1 MRIVAVNTYVV
12 TEKLQ
17 TPFGMSQWFWETRG
31 SCLVEI
37 VTDEGITGWGECFG
51 PAEGN
56 RALIDSVFAPLLVGA
71 DPFEHVSLWESM
83 YNRSREWGRSG
94 VPIAAI
100 SGIEIALW
108 DGIGKALDQP
118 IHRLLGGRASASFDA
133 YASAFY
139 YGGEWEGD
147 VEAEARHLAAQGYR
161 HVKMK
166 VGADLRSDIDRVHRV
181 RAALG
186 PDVRLAADAN
196 RGFTTAEALVFARE
210 TETDALW
217 FFEEPVIPE
226 DLAGYRELR
235 AATAVPI
242 AGGES
247 SFTRWGFAEMI
258 ESRAVDLL
266 QPDATACGGLRETLL
281 IAGMASAH
289 GIPTLPHVW
298 GSAITV
304 AAGLHLATALPVVTP
319 SLGRTPPVIELDQ
332 APNSFRQTLSDL
344 HIGPVMSV
352 PQGPGLGIEIDR
364 TVIEAYRA

>member
-1 MRIVAVNTYVV
+1 MKIVAVKPHVV
-12 TEKLQ
+12 TEKLK
-17 TPFGMSQWFWETRG
+17 TTFGMSQWQWESRA

-37 VTDEGITGWGECFG
+37 VTDEGIVGWGECFG
-51 PAEGN
+51 PAQGA
-56 RALIDSVFAPLLVGA
+56 RALIDSVFAPLLAGA
-71 DPFEHVSLWESM
+71 DPFEHVALWESM
-83 YNRSREWGRSG
+83 YNRSREWGRAG

-100 SGIEIALW
+100 SGVEIALW
-108 DGIGKALDQP
+108 DVIGKALGQP
-118 IHRLLGGRASASFDA
+118 VHRLLGGRAPDAFHA

-139 YGGEWEGD
+139 YGGDWQD
-147 VEAEARHLAAQGYR
+147 DLEAEARSLLDQGYR

-166 VGADLRSDIDRVHRV
+166 VGADLRADIERVHRV

-186 PDVRLAADAN
+186 PGVLLAADAN
-196 RGFTTAEALVFARE
+196 RGYTTAEARLFARE
-210 TETDALW
+210 TEAASLW

-235 AATAVPI
+235 ASVAVPI

-247 SFTRWGFAEMI
+247 MFTRWGFAEMV
-258 ESRAVDLL
+258 ETRAVDLL

-281 IAGMASAH
+281 VAGLASVH

-319 SLGRTPPVIELDQ
+319 SLGRAAPVIELDQ
-332 APNSFRQTLSDL
+332 APNSFRGTLSDL
-344 HIGPVMSV
+344 AIGPVMTV

>member
-1 MRIVAVNTYVV
+1 MKITAVGTHVV
-12 TEKLQ
+12 TEKLKV
-17 TPFGMSQWFWETRG
+17 PFGMSQWYWEARG

-37 VTDEGITGWGECFG
+37 ATDEGISGWGECFG
-51 PAEGN
+51 PAEGS
-56 RALIDSVFAPLLVGA
+56 RALIDSVYAPLLAGA
-71 DPFEHVSLWESM
+71 DPFEHVALWESM
-83 YNRSREWGRSG
+83 YNRGREWGRAG

-108 DGIGKALDQP
+108 DVVGKALGQP
-118 IHRLLGGRASASFDA
+118 IHRLLGGRAPASFDA

-139 YGGEWEGD
+139 YGGDWAGD
-147 VEAEARHLAAQGYR
+147 IEAEARHLLDQGYR

-166 VGADLRSDIDRVHRV
+166 VGADLRTDLERVHRA

-186 PDVRLAADAN
+186 PDVLLAADAN
-196 RGFTTAEALVFARE
+196 RGYTTAEALLFCRE
-210 TETDALW
+210 TEADALW

-226 DLAGYRELR
+226 DLAGYREIR
-235 AATAVPI
+235 AATSVPI

-247 SFTRWGFAEMI
+247 AFTRWGFADLI

-266 QPDATACGGLRETLL
+266 QPDATACGGIRETLL
-281 IAGMASAH
+281 IAGMASVH

-319 SLGRTPPVIELDQ
+319 SLSRTPPVIELDQ

-344 HIGPVMSV
+344 AIGPVMSV